1 MMVEL
6 SVWLGDHDSQALI
19 VIGDPGSAAAAEAE
33 NGLSIAA
40 SQGWQIS
47 INCSAGLNLRRLD
60 LGEEA
65 NVATVGGASGGG
77 ELLVVRPGLWNLL
90 RLTFRRRSAP
100 KQPILLSQRRQEQLE
115 SQVKMAGGE
124 EETVEVYWNP
134 SAQPT
139 APALRYR
146 ILPSFNVTAPVVALS
161 SSVVKEGGPGRMV
174 SLIPPHSSHGFV
186 MYDYVSVLPA
196 DGGIG

>member
-1 MMVEL
+1 M
-6 SVWLGDHDSQALI
+6 
-19 VIGDPGSAAAAEAE
+19 
-33 NGLSIAA
+33 N
-40 SQGWQIS
+40 
-47 INCSAGLNLRRLD
+47 
-60 LGEEA
+60 
-65 NVATVGGASGGG
+65 
-77 ELLVVRPGLWNLL
+77 
-90 RLTFRRRSAP
+90 
-100 KQPILLSQRRQEQLE
+100 
-115 SQVKMAGGE
+115 MAGGE

-161 SSVVKEGGPGRMV
+161 SSVKEGGGRMV
-174 SLIPPHSSHGFV
+174 SLIPPHSHGFV